1 MCRILTTY
9 SGKVQGVGFR
19 WNVLNIAQPYEVSG
33 YVKNLSS
40 GRVEMLIEG
49 ERKEVNQ
56 LIFKV
61 EEKLKEFWQT
71 KEVEEKPGLP
81 HYENFR
87 ILDY

>member
-1 MCRILTTY
+1 
-9 SGKVQGVGFR
+9 
-19 WNVLNIAQPYEVSG
+19 
-33 YVKNLSS
+33 
-40 GRVEMLIEG
+40 VEMLIEG

>member
-9 SGKVQGVGFR
+9 SGKVQGVGYR
-19 WNVLNIAQPYEVSG
+19 WNVLKIAQSYQVSG
-33 YVKNLSS
+33 YVKNLTS

-49 ERKEVNQ
+49 ERKEVNK
-56 LIFKV
+56 LIFEV
-61 EEKLKEFWQT
+61 EEKLKEFWKT